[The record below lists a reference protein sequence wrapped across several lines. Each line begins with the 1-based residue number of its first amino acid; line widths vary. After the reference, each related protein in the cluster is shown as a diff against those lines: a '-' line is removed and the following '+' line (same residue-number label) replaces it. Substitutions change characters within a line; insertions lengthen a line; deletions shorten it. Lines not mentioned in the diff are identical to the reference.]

1 MAIRI
6 IFGKPGSGKSLYG
19 TYRIIDEL
27 RSSSRHIVT
36 NLPLRLDRLNEYLQE
51 RFPSENLACVS
62 RISLLED
69 DELKLF
75 YKYRGLEG
83 GPEGVAYFLD
93 EAQIPFNARDWANC
107 DRSVFHYLTQHRK
120 KGDDVWAF
128 TQSPGNLDKQ
138 FRSLAQEFR
147 RLRNERLVKLGVFR
161 GLDRF
166 TCKHFDVEPGPN
178 AEPFL
183 VERFQLDPKGVASCY
198 DTAAG
203 IGIKGTKADI
213 GARAKGL
220 TIGWGVAALF
230 ALASLVAIV
239 PWGLGKFTEKYMAA
253 KARPSSAGRDVHGE
267 KLDPTAAVPP
277 LVSSALSKQ
286 VSSPPAA
293 NQSAEKPLEPP
304 LNGNPLWVRGYVARG
319 KLVNVVLTDGRTL
332 TEVDASLT
340 RLDRASAVVDG
351 RRVYMQQVESRGPR
365 VVEKAAEPEKVPEAV
380 VVPEPEDSAWR
391 ADPDGVR
398 RLKKPDTLATMFSTS
413 VR

>member
-27 RSSSRHIVT
+27 RSSRRHIVT
-36 NLPLRLDRLNEYLQE
+36 NLPLRLDRLNEYLQQ

-62 RISLLED
+62 RITLLD
-69 DELKLF
+69 DEKLKEF
-75 YKYRGLEG
+75 YKERGPEG

-107 DRSVFHYLTQHRK
+107 DRSVFNYLTQHRK

-166 TCKHFDVEPGPN
+166 TCKHFDVEPGHN

-183 VERFQLDPKGVASCY
+183 VERFQLDPEGVASCY

-203 IGIKGTKADI
+203 IGVKGSKADI
-213 GARAKGL
+213 GSRAKGL
-220 TIGWGVAALF
+220 TIGWGVAGLF
-230 ALASLVAIV
+230 AAAALVAIV
-239 PWGLGKFTEKYMAA
+239 PWGLGKMYAGYVEK
-253 KARPSSAGRDVHGE
+253 SSAGSPALRE
-267 KLDPTAAVPP
+267 SLDPTAAVP
-277 LVSSALSKQ
+277 LSVSSAPSKPET
-286 VSSPPAA
+286 SPPAA
-293 NQSAEKPLEPP
+293 NQPSSNPP
-304 LNGNPLWVRGYVARG
+304 SPPPSGNPLWVRGYVSRG
-319 KLVNVVLTDGRTL
+319 RLVQVLLTDGRTL
-332 TEVDASLT
+332 TEIDASLT

-351 RRVYMQQVESRGPR
+351 QRVYLRQVEDRPSR
-365 VVEKAAEPEKVPEAV
+365 VVEKAAQPDPVSQPVIQQEPES
-380 VVPEPEDSAWR
+380 SAWEV
-391 ADPDGVR
+391 DKYGVSR
-398 RLKKPDTLATMFSTS
+398 IKKPDTLATMFKP
-413 VR
+413 VGR